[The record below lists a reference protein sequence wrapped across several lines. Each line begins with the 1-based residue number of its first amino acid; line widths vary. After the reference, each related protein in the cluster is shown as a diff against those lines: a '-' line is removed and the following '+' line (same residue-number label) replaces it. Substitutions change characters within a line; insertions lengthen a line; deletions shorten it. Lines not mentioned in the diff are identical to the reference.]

1 MQGKTIAVR
10 EFDWKIKVISFTI
23 MAETKS
29 LFAKLSGNNFQ
40 ELPFNTLSNE
50 LNDFLIDPKMAY
62 GNP

>member
-23 MAETKS
+23 MAETKL

-50 LNDFLIDPKMAY
+50 SNDFLIDPKMAY